1 MRFNLAI
8 HTQTIL
14 KRKRN
19 TNLPVHKCIFY
30 LHHLG
35 IFKRDRFVAKL
46 HFFLRAKKCSDICE
60 KLLWTD
66 FLLYLVQGYVHCKAV
81 P

>member
-46 HFFLRAKKCSDICE
+46 HFFLRAKKCSDICG
-60 KLLWTD
+60 KTIVDGFSFILSSGVRIL
-66 FLLYLVQGYVHCKAV
+66 
-81 P
+81 